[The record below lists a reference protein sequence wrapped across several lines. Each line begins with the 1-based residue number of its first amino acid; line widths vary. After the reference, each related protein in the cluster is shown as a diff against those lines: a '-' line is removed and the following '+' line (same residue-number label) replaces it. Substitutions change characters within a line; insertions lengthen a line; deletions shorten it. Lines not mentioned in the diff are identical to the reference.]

1 MASMNATTTE
11 PAVKGRGALLR
22 CIAGWREV
30 MRDHPAMAA
39 SLLVILAWLILIA
52 GAGVFA
58 VADPLRPD
66 IMVRLK
72 PPSFTH
78 PFGTDQLGRDVFTRV
93 LFGGRSTLFGAIAVV
108 AVGAG
113 IGTLLGAV
121 AGAGKRWLD
130 ELIMRITDMVLS
142 FPIIILA
149 MAVAAALGASLAH
162 GVIALAAA
170 WWPQYARVTRGLV
183 LELKSLDY
191 VAAAHAAGRHPAGVL
206 LRVILPNALPT
217 LMVMAAVDIGRAI
230 LNFAMLSFLG
240 LGARPPAPEWGAM
253 VADGAQ
259 VMDQWWVATC
269 PALSVLT
276 LVMAFNMIGDSI
288 RDRMD
293 PWLRQR
299 R

>member
-1 MASMNATTTE
+1 M
-11 PAVKGRGALLR
+11 LR
-22 CIAGWREV
+22 Q
-30 MRDHPAMAA
+30 HPAMAA
-39 SLLVILAWLILIA
+39 SLMIILAWCILIA
-52 GAGVFA
+52 GAGIFA
-58 VADPLRPD
+58 FADPLRPD

-72 PPSFTH
+72 APSLGH

-93 LFGGRSTLFGAIAVV
+93 LYGGRSTLVGAIAVV
-108 AVGAG
+108 SAGAF

-121 AGAGKRWLD
+121 AGFSRRWVD

-142 FPIIILA
+142 FPVIILA
-149 MAVAAALGASLAH
+149 MAIAAALGASLAH

-206 LRVILPNALPT
+206 LMVILPNALPT
-217 LMVMAAVDIGRAI
+217 LLVMAADDIGRAI

-253 VADGAQ
+253 VAEGAQ

>member
-1 MASMNATTTE
+1 MSLEKTLSPPERPGAISRWTSRSLATLRRN
-11 PAVKGRGALLR
+11 PALAFSLII
-22 CIAGWREV
+22 IA
-30 MRDHPAMAA
+30 
-39 SLLVILAWLILIA
+39 AWFILIA
-52 GAGVFA
+52 GAEFFSS
-58 VADPLRPD
+58 ADPLRPA

-72 PPSFTH
+72 PPSFAH
-78 PFGTDQLGRDVFTRV
+78 LFGTDQLGRDVFSRV
-93 LFGGRSTLFGAIAVV
+93 LHGGRATLLGAVAVV
-108 AVGAG
+108 ATGAG

-121 AGAGKRWLD
+121 AGFSRRWVD

-142 FPIIILA
+142 FPVIILA
-149 MAVAAALGASLAH
+149 MAVAAALGASLMH

-191 VAAAHAAGRHPAGVL
+191 VAAAHAAGRHPAGIL
-206 LRVILPNALPT
+206 LKVILPNALPT
-217 LMVMAAVDIGRAI
+217 LLVMAAVDIGRAI

-269 PALSVLT
+269 PALAVLT

-288 RDRMD
+288 RDQMD

>member
-1 MASMNATTTE
+1 MASMNAS
-11 PAVKGRGALLR
+11 PARNASALSR
-22 CIAGWREV
+22 AVAGWTEV
-30 MRDHPAMAA
+30 LRDHPSMAV
-39 SLLVILAWLILIA
+39 SLLVILAWAILVV
-52 GAGVFA
+52 GAGLFA
-58 VADPLRPD
+58 VADPFKPD
-66 IMVRLK
+66 MMVRLK
-72 PPSFTH
+72 PPSFAH
-78 PFGTDQLGRDVFTRV
+78 PFGTDQLGRDVFSRV
-93 LFGGRSTLFGAIAVV
+93 LFGGRSTLLGAIAVV
-108 AVGAG
+108 AVGAS
-113 IGTLLGAV
+113 IGTLLGAI
-121 AGAGKRWLD
+121 AGFSKRWVD

-191 VAAAHAAGRHPAGVL
+191 VAAAHAAGRHPASVL

-217 LMVMAAVDIGRAI
+217 LLVMAAVDIGRAI

-253 VADGAQ
+253 VAEGAQ

-276 LVMAFNMIGDSI
+276 LVMAFNMIGDSV